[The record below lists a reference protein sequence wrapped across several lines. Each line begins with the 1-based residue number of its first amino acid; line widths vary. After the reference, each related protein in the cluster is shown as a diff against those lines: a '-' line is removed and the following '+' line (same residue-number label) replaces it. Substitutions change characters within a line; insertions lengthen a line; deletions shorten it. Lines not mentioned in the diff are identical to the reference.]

1 MIKVTY
7 RVNIPWMP
15 AQKGDVNLAGPPTV
29 KELLRN
35 IGFEEDQYH
44 NVLVAVNGKNRLPG
58 DFLEEGDLVV
68 ILPALCGG

>member
-7 RVNIPWMP
+7 RVNVPWMP
-15 AQKGDVNLAGPPTV
+15 SQKGGVNLVSPPTV

-35 IGFEEDQYH
+35 IGFEADQCH

-58 DFLEEGDLVV
+58 DFLEEGDHVV